1 MCEQTHLPN
10 CHSSNY
16 YIENDDWRPSQEI
29 LLTRFGQIEY
39 SDMFRTINQD
49 YGSFYYH
56 PPVSSC
62 IPDVLTEKI
71 HRRQERFM
79 NWREGQ
85 TIHRHELKNF
95 SPQCDTQ
102 TVKITHRKKLSTCD
116 FDELIINFLVKEI
129 QQRLKDLI
137 DPNDYHDVFNCA
149 KILIIDLLSKE
160 PSLCAE
166 DVINRV
172 IGIMNTPFC
181 SINTNANITTN
192 ECYPITPP
200 SSSFLPFSN

>member
-10 CHSSNY
+10 CYSSNY

-56 PPVSSC
+56 PPVPCC

-85 TIHRHELKNF
+85 TIHRHDPKNF
-95 SPQCDTQ
+95 SPQCHTQ
-102 TVKITHRKKLSTCD
+102 T
-116 FDELIINFLVKEI
+116 VKEI

-137 DPNDYHDVFNCA
+137 DPDDYHDVFSCA

-181 SINTNANITTN
+181 SINTNSNITTT